1 LSKTGEF
8 AGGAAESGD
17 KVEGA
22 NVVPAGKPGTDA
34 RETLTAFVDVP
45 PPVLP
50 PHPFSTER
58 DATRIATTSPGKN
71 PDIRLRCSISDL
83 RWMKRDV
90 LLDARTT
97 EQFI

>member
-8 AGGAAESGD
+8 AGGAVVAGD

-22 NVVPAGKPGTDA
+22 NVVPAGILGADPRD
-34 RETLTAFVDVP
+34 TLTAFVDVP
-45 PPVLP
+45 PPCPALP

-58 DATRIATTSPGKN
+58 DATRIATTSPGKI

-83 RWMKRDV
+83 RWVKCDV
-90 LLDARTT
+90 
-97 EQFI
+97 